1 MIFEKPITG
10 KESQMNLFQ
19 LRIEREWGTTLRSR
33 TWLIVA
39 DSLIEAI
46 SVVPEGFSVKSVE
59 VRVSTAVHPHR
70 LIKSTGAPVVH

>member
-10 KESQMNLFQ
+10 KESEMNLFQ

-59 VRVSTAVHPHR
+59 VRVSTAVHPQR